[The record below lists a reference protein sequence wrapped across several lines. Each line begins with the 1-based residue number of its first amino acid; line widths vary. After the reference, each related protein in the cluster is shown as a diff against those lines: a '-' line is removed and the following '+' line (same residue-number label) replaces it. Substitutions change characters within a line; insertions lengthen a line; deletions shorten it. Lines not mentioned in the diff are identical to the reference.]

1 MVLKTGAGALADRRR
16 LPTALRAVLGYY
28 ADTGVF
34 DYASLSLKSEID
46 DRTEQMVDDVNARV
60 EDALEAEFGHPV
72 DFSYDTKLILP
83 AQLTLGYVYRKARRQ
98 APGDPVIDAIA
109 DGVPAV
115 DETALEQGPAQDL
128 APREMVVRA
137 EQMTR
142 LSIEALIDG
151 DMRDAIN
158 DEEFEDFEVDFDASE
173 GDRGE
178 PSKRHGERSEPWSG
192 SEGDRGEPSKRH
204 DERSEPWSGSE
215 ADRRRVAEVAQDAL
229 QSHLDG
235 LLDDMPPVVAEAYQ
249 WAVDYSEAH
258 QARDEHFRDLMTA
271 AEDGDEDA
279 LDAIREEYKFAAY
292 DEEPATFTEREKAL
306 PYSKTQYARVG
317 VIYDGML
324 DLYRLAGLDIDRE
337 FAKAIV
343 LAIIGAQV
351 WLDDVDDYDDDRR
364 EGQLTPVTAE
374 YLLAPDDEAAYR
386 RVVDVTEQYLDLAK
400 AYATEA
406 DSPLT
411 GVAIE
416 YIYRSGDPGVLPGNP
431 GN

>member
-46 DRTEQMVDDVNARV
+46 DRTEQMVDDVTARV
-60 EDALEAEFGHPV
+60 EDALEAEFGQPV

-83 AQLTLGYVYRKARRQ
+83 AQLTLGYVYRNARQQ

-142 LSIEALIDG
+142 LSIEALLDG

-158 DEEFEDFEVDFDASE
+158 DEEFEDFEVEFEAGE
-173 GDRGE
+173 GDRRE
-178 PSKRHGERSEPWSG
+178 PSKRR
-192 SEGDRGEPSKRH
+192 
-204 DERSEPWSGSE
+204 EPWSGSE
-215 ADRRRVAEVAQDAL
+215 ADRRRVAEVAQEAL

-235 LLDDMPPVVAEAYQ
+235 LLEDMPPVVAEAYQ

-279 LDAIREEYKFAAY
+279 LDAVREEYKFATY

-400 AYATEA
+400 TYATEA

-411 GVAIE
+411 GVAVE
-416 YIYRSGDPGVLPGNP
+416 YIYRSGVPGVLPGNP
-431 GN
+431 DR

>member
-1 MVLKTGAGALADRRR
+1 MVLTTGAAALADRRR

-34 DYASLSLKSEID
+34 DYGSLSLKSEID
-46 DRTEQMVDDVNARV
+46 ERTERMLEDVYDRI
-60 EDALEAEFGHPV
+60 ETALAEEFGQPV

-83 AQLTLGYVYRKARRQ
+83 ARLTLGYVYRAARTD
-98 APGDPVIDAIA
+98 ADTDPVGDDIA
-109 DGVPAV
+109 TGVPPVEDA
-115 DETALEQGPAQDL
+115 ALDGKSPTL
-128 APREMVVRA
+128 TPRERVVRA

-142 LSIEALIDG
+142 LSIEALVDG

-158 DEEFEDFEVDFDASE
+158 DAEFEDFQVDFEA
-173 GDRGE
+173 
-178 PSKRHGERSEPWSG
+178 
-192 SEGDRGEPSKRH
+192 
-204 DERSEPWSGSE
+204 SE
-215 ADRRRVAEVAQDAL
+215 ADRRRVAEVAQTTL

-235 LLDDMPPVVAEAYQ
+235 LLADLPDSVGEAYQ

-258 QARDEHFRDLMTA
+258 QDRDDYFRGLMDD
-271 AEDGDEDA
+271 AESGDDDA
-279 LDAIREEYKFAAY
+279 VAAIREEYKFADY
-292 DEEPATFTEREKAL
+292 DEAPATLSADEQAL

-324 DLYRLAGLDIDRE
+324 DLYRLAGLDIDDD

-351 WLDDVDDYDDDRR
+351 WLDDVDDYADDRA

-374 YLLAPDDEAAYR
+374 YLLRPDDRAAYTH
-386 RVVDVTEQYLDLAK
+386 VVDITEQYLDLAK
-400 AYATEA
+400 QYATAA

-411 GVAIE
+411 GVAVE
-416 YIYRSGDPGVLPGNP
+416 YIYRSGEPDVLPGHQ
-431 GN
+431 

>member
-1 MVLKTGAGALADRRR
+1 MVLKTGAGVLADRRR

-34 DYASLSLKSEID
+34 DAASLSLKSEID
-46 DRTEQMVDDVNARV
+46 DRTEAMVDDVIGRV
-60 EDALEAEFGHPV
+60 EDALEAEFGQPV

-83 AQLTLGYVYRKARRQ
+83 AQLTLGYVYRKARQQ

-109 DGVPAV
+109 DGVPKV

-158 DEEFEDFEVDFDASE
+158 DDEFEDFEVDFEAGE
-173 GDRGE
+173 GDHRE
-178 PSKRHGERSEPWSG
+178 PSKRNGERSEPWSG
-192 SEGDRGEPSKRH
+192 SD
-204 DERSEPWSGSE
+204 
-215 ADRRRVAEVAQDAL
+215 ADRRRVAEVAQSAL
-229 QSHLDG
+229 QSHLNG
-235 LLDDMPPVVAEAYQ
+235 LLEDMPPVVENAYQ

-258 QARDEHFRDLMTA
+258 QDRDDHFRELMTA

-279 LDAIREEYKFAAY
+279 MTAIRDEYKFAEY
-292 DEEPATFTEREKAL
+292 DEEPATLTETEKEL

-317 VIYDGML
+317 VLYDGML
-324 DLYRLAGLDIDRE
+324 DLYRLAGLDIDDE

-351 WLDDVDDYDDDRR
+351 WLDDVDDYEDDRA
-364 EGQLTPVTAE
+364 EGQLTPVTSE

-400 AYATEA
+400 TYATAA

-411 GVAIE
+411 GVAVE
-416 YIYRSGDPGVLPGNP
+416 YIYRSGDPDVLPGKP
-431 GN
+431 

>member
-1 MVLKTGAGALADRRR
+1 MVLTTGAAALADRRR

-34 DYASLSLKSEID
+34 DYGSLSLKSEID
-46 DRTEQMVDDVNARV
+46 ERTERMLEDVYDRIETALV
-60 EDALEAEFGHPV
+60 EEFGQPV

-83 AQLTLGYVYRKARRQ
+83 ARLTLGYVYRAARTD
-98 APGDPVIDAIA
+98 ADTDPVGDDIA
-109 DGVPAV
+109 TGVPPVEDA
-115 DETALEQGPAQDL
+115 ALDGKSPTL
-128 APREMVVRA
+128 TPRERVVRA

-142 LSIEALIDG
+142 LSIEALVDG

-158 DEEFEDFEVDFDASE
+158 DAEFEDFQVDFEA
-173 GDRGE
+173 
-178 PSKRHGERSEPWSG
+178 
-192 SEGDRGEPSKRH
+192 
-204 DERSEPWSGSE
+204 SE
-215 ADRRRVAEVAQDAL
+215 ADRRRVAEVAQTTL

-235 LLDDMPPVVAEAYQ
+235 LLADLPDSVGEAYQ

-258 QARDEHFRDLMTA
+258 QDRDDYFRGLMDD
-271 AEDGDEDA
+271 AESGDDDA
-279 LDAIREEYKFAAY
+279 VAAIREEYKFADY
-292 DEEPATFTEREKAL
+292 DEAPATLSADEQAL

-324 DLYRLAGLDIDRE
+324 DLYRLAGLDIDDD

-351 WLDDVDDYDDDRR
+351 WLDDVDDYADDRA

-374 YLLAPDDEAAYR
+374 YLLRPDDRAAYTH
-386 RVVDVTEQYLDLAK
+386 VVDITEQYLDLAK
-400 AYATEA
+400 QYATAA

-411 GVAIE
+411 GVAVE
-416 YIYRSGDPGVLPGNP
+416 YIYRSGEPDVLPGHQ
-431 GN
+431 

>member
-1 MVLKTGAGALADRRR
+1 MVLKTGAGVLADRRR

-34 DYASLSLKSEID
+34 DAASLSLKSEID
-46 DRTEQMVDDVNARV
+46 DRTEAMVDDVTDRI
-60 EDALEAEFGHPV
+60 EDALEDEFGQPV
-72 DFSYDTKLILP
+72 EFSYDTKLILP
-83 AQLTLGYVYRKARRQ
+83 AQLTLGYVYRKARQQ

-109 DGVPAV
+109 DGVPKV

-158 DEEFEDFEVDFDASE
+158 DDEFEDFEVEFSE
-173 GDRGE
+173 GA
-178 PSKRHGERSEPWSG
+178 PSKRNG
-192 SEGDRGEPSKRH
+192 
-204 DERSEPWSGSE
+204 ERSEPWSGSE
-215 ADRRRVAEVAQDAL
+215 ADRRRAAEVAQSAL

-235 LLDDMPPVVAEAYQ
+235 LLADMPPVVENAYQ

-258 QARDEHFRDLMTA
+258 QDRDDHFRELMTA
-271 AEDGDEDA
+271 AEDGDKDA
-279 LDAIREEYKFAAY
+279 LAAIRGEYKFAEY
-292 DEEPATFTEREKAL
+292 DEAPATLTETEKEL

-317 VIYDGML
+317 VLYDGML
-324 DLYRLAGLDIDRE
+324 DLYRLAGLDIDDE

-351 WLDDVDDYDDDRR
+351 WLDDVDDYDDDRA

-400 AYATEA
+400 SYATAA

-411 GVAIE
+411 GVAVE
-416 YIYRSGDPGVLPGNP
+416 YIYRSGDPDVLPGKP
-431 GN
+431 E

>member
-46 DRTEQMVDDVNARV
+46 DRTEQMVDDVTARV
-60 EDALEAEFGHPV
+60 EDALEAEFGRPV

-83 AQLTLGYVYRKARRQ
+83 AQLTLGYVYRNARRQ

-142 LSIEALIDG
+142 LSIEALLDG

-158 DEEFEDFEVDFDASE
+158 DEEFEDFEVDFEARE
-173 GDRGE
+173 GDHRE
-178 PSKRHGERSEPWSG
+178 SSKRHGERSEPWSA
-192 SEGDRGEPSKRH
+192 S
-204 DERSEPWSGSE
+204 
-215 ADRRRVAEVAQDAL
+215 AVDRRRVAEVAQDAL

-235 LLDDMPPVVAEAYQ
+235 LLDDMPPVVEEAYQ

-279 LDAIREEYKFAAY
+279 LDAIRDEYKFAAY
-292 DEEPATFTEREKAL
+292 DEEPATFTEREKEL

-400 AYATEA
+400 TYATEA

-411 GVAIE
+411 GVAVE
-416 YIYRSGDPGVLPGNP
+416 YIYRSGEPGVLPGNP
-431 GN
+431 HS

>member
-1 MVLKTGAGALADRRR
+1 MVLKTGAGVLADRRR

-34 DYASLSLKSEID
+34 DAGSLSLKSEID
-46 DRTEQMVDDVNARV
+46 ERTEAMVNDVTDRI
-60 EDALEAEFGHPV
+60 EDALEDEFGRPV
-72 DFSYDTKLILP
+72 EFSYDTKLILP
-83 AQLTLGYVYRKARRQ
+83 AQLTLGYVYRNARQQ

-109 DGVPAV
+109 DGVPTV

-158 DEEFEDFEVDFDASE
+158 DDEFEDFEVDFDASE
-173 GDRGE
+173 
-178 PSKRHGERSEPWSG
+178 
-192 SEGDRGEPSKRH
+192 
-204 DERSEPWSGSE
+204 
-215 ADRRRVAEVAQDAL
+215 ADRRRVAEVAQSAL

-235 LLDDMPPVVAEAYQ
+235 LLEDMPPVVENAYQ

-258 QARDEHFRDLMTA
+258 QDRDDYFRELMTA
-271 AEDGDEDA
+271 AEDGDADA
-279 LDAIREEYKFAAY
+279 LTDIREAYKFAEY
-292 DEEPATFTEREKAL
+292 GEEPATLTETEKEL

-317 VIYDGML
+317 VLYDGML
-324 DLYRLAGLDIDRE
+324 DLYRLAGLDIDDE

-351 WLDDVDDYDDDRR
+351 WLDDVDDYDDDRA

-400 AYATEA
+400 SYATAA

-411 GVAIE
+411 GVAVE
-416 YIYRSGDPGVLPGNP
+416 YIYRSGDPDVLPGKP
-431 GN
+431 E